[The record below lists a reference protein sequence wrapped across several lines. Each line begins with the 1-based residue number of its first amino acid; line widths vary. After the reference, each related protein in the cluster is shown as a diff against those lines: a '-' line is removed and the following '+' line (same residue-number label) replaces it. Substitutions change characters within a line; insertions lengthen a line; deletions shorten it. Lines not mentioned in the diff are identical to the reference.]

1 MLEKRTKSAAAE
13 IAEADG
19 DFDTIDDLAREN
31 SLLVYLTDK
40 NGNIIYATDE
50 YKSNYQY
57 SEDHYSYK
65 NGSSDKPYRKPQ
77 W

>member
-40 NGNIIYATDE
+40 SGNIIYATDSTRATISTARIITAIRTAAV
-50 YKSNYQY
+50 KIRIARVR
-57 SEDHYSYK
+57 
-65 NGSSDKPYRKPQ
+65 G
-77 W
+77 